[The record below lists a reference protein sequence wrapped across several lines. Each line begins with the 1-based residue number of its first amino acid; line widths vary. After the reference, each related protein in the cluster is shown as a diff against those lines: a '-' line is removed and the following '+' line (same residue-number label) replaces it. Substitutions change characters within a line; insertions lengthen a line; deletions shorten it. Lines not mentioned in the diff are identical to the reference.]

1 MFGTCGSSTQMTI
14 REGNMHR
21 EGSTTV
27 FTEEEDKVTDEKYIV
42 FKRKEFEALI
52 RDVTPGPHSARAVLE
67 ESLADATVIRGQ
79 DLFAAPALDSYANS
93 ISLAAMFMPLGD
105 ERNYL
110 MSVADYFHRRADES
124 RGIAFKTPDNGGH
137 G

>member
-1 MFGTCGSSTQMTI
+1 
-14 REGNMHR
+14 MHR

-67 ESLADATVIRGQ
+67 EALADATVIRGQ
-79 DLFAAPALDSYANS
+79 DLFAAPALDTYATS
-93 ISLAAMFMPLGD
+93 IGIAIKVMSIDDPRRD
-105 ERNYL
+105 YL
-110 MSVADYFHRRADES
+110 QSVADYFHRRADES
-124 RGIAFKTPDNGGH
+124 RGIAYKTPDNGGH